1 MNRKAK
7 YRTLAGLALFTPIVV
22 LLQVIGSF
30 IKFGPFSISL
40 VLIPIVVGA
49 AVFGPKAGAYLGGVF
64 GVVVLIACIT
74 GADLG
79 GAILWNASPFLTA
92 LICLAKGIM
101 AGLAA
106 GAVYTA
112 LSKKNQIVGT
122 IVAAVVCPV
131 VNTGI
136 FSLGMIFFFYGI
148 LVEWAGG
155 SSVLYYIIFGMVGLN
170 FILEMLVNI
179 VISPVIVRIIQT
191 RAHM

>member
-74 GADLG
+74 GADWG

-179 VISPVIVRIIQT
+179 VISPVIVRIIQA